1 MKSPMRFSL
10 KARLVLSFGV
20 TVLLTAVL
28 GIFAITS
35 ISSENS
41 HVSRVATKIV
51 PGTSL
56 EGQAAALFNKYR
68 KDQLHYILSTP
79 AERAGSQGIDGD
91 LAGDLTGM
99 AQVLGDYR
107 QAGPR
112 RRRPRRRAG
121 EQLQDALRPVRPAV
135 ERVQAAG

>member
-1 MKSPMRFSL
+1 M
-10 KARLVLSFGV
+10 
-20 TVLLTAVL
+20 L
-28 GIFAITS
+28 GIYAITS

-41 HVSRVATKIV
+41 HVNKVATKIV

-99 AQVLGDYR
+99 AQVLGALPE
-107 QAGPR
+107 AGPR
-112 RRRPRRRAG
+112 RSTPATAELV
-121 EQLQDALRPVRPAV
+121 EQLQDALLPLRPAV
-135 ERVQAAG
+135 ERVQAAR